1 MTNPG
6 PAHASASSHAVPA
19 AANDDD
25 ERPTPTSPNA
35 TSVTD
40 VAANDNPASDD
51 LPACLLV
58 TEAEVTLLQTYLGQ
72 QILGLFS

>member
-6 PAHASASSHAVPA
+6 PAPASARSHAAPA
-19 AANDDD
+19 AANDD
-25 ERPTPTSPNA
+25 ERPKSTSPKA
-35 TSVTD
+35 CSVTD
-40 VAANDNPASDD
+40 VPANDNPASDN

-58 TEAEVTLLQTYLGQ
+58 TEEEVTLLQRYLGQ

>member
-6 PAHASASSHAVPA
+6 PAHALASRDPA
-19 AANDDD
+19 PDPANDD
-25 ERPTPTSPNA
+25 ERPVAIAASTET
-35 TSVTD
+35 
-40 VAANDNPASDD
+40 AANDNPTSSD

-58 TEAEVTLLQTYLGQ
+58 TEEEVRLLQRYLGQ